1 MESIKNYAKA
11 RNISY
16 EAARKQVKRYAAELE
31 GHIRT
36 QNRTQY
42 LDNYAVELLDSH
54 RQSSP
59 IVIMQQDKD
68 DELQQLRQE
77 NKALLQQVA
86 ALQDKLLTAQENAI
100 AAAKQTAM
108 LEAAEADK
116 DRLER
121 EKAALQ
127 SELEAAR
134 RHWWEKIFRCCKKG
148 ADKV

>member
-86 ALQDKLLTAQENAI
+86 ALQDKLLTARESAI
-100 AAAKQTAM
+100 EAAKQTVM
-108 LEAAEADK
+108 LEAAQADK

-127 SELEAAR
+127 DELAATR
-134 RHWWEKIFRCCKKG
+134 RHWWEKIFR
-148 ADKV
+148 

>member
-100 AAAKQTAM
+100 TAAKQTAM
-108 LEAAEADK
+108 LEVAQADK

-134 RHWWEKIFRCCKKG
+134 RHWWEKIFR
-148 ADKV
+148 

>member
-134 RHWWEKIFRCCKKG
+134 RHWWEKIFR
-148 ADKV
+148 

>member
-68 DELQQLRQE
+68 DELQQLREE

-86 ALQDKLLTAQENAI
+86 ALQDKLLTARENAVE
-100 AAAKQTAM
+100 AARQTAM

-134 RHWWEKIFRCCKKG
+134 RPWWKKIMR
-148 ADKV
+148 

>member
-68 DELQQLRQE
+68 DELQHLRQE

-86 ALQDKLLTAQENAI
+86 ALQDKLLTAREDAI

-108 LEAAEADK
+108 LEAAQADK

-127 SELEAAR
+127 DELAAAR
-134 RHWWEKIFRCCKKG
+134 RHWWEKIFR
-148 ADKV
+148 

>member
-86 ALQDKLLTAQENAI
+86 ALQDKLLTARENAVE
-100 AAAKQTAM
+100 AAKQTVM
-108 LEAAEADK
+108 LEAAQADK

-134 RHWWEKIFRCCKKG
+134 RHWWEKIFR
-148 ADKV
+148 

>member
-86 ALQDKLLTAQENAI
+86 ALQDKLLTARENAVE
-100 AAAKQTAM
+100 AAKQTVM
-108 LEAAEADK
+108 LEAAQADK

-127 SELEAAR
+127 DELAAAR
-134 RHWWEKIFRCCKKG
+134 RHWWEKSSAEVAKRG
-148 ADKV
+148 

>member
-86 ALQDKLLTAQENAI
+86 ALQDKLLTAREDAI

-108 LEAAEADK
+108 LEAAQADK

-121 EKAALQ
+121 GKAALQ
-127 SELEAAR
+127 DELAAAR
-134 RHWWEKIFRCCKKG
+134 RHWWEKIFR
-148 ADKV
+148 

>member
-77 NKALLQQVA
+77 NKVLLQQVA
-86 ALQDKLLTAQENAI
+86 ALQDKLLTARESAI
-100 AAAKQTAM
+100 EAAKQTVM
-108 LEAAEADK
+108 LEAAQADK

-121 EKAALQ
+121 EKPPC
-127 SELEAAR
+127 R
-134 RHWWEKIFRCCKKG
+134 TN
-148 ADKV
+148 

>member
-86 ALQDKLLTAQENAI
+86 ALQDKLLTARESAI
-100 AAAKQTAM
+100 EAAKQTAM
-108 LEAAEADK
+108 LEAAQADK

-127 SELEAAR
+127 SELEAVR
-134 RHWWEKIFRCCKKG
+134 RPWWKKIMR
-148 ADKV
+148 

>member
-16 EAARKQVKRYAAELE
+16 EAARKQVKRYEKELQ

-100 AAAKQTAM
+100 TAAKQTAM
-108 LEAAEADK
+108 LEVAQADK

-127 SELEAAR
+127 DELAAAR
-134 RHWWEKIFRCCKKG
+134 RHWWEKIFR
-148 ADKV
+148 

>member
-68 DELQQLRQE
+68 DELQQLRTE

-86 ALQDKLLTAQENAI
+86 ALQDKLLTARENAVE
-100 AAAKQTAM
+100 AAKQTVM
-108 LEAAEADK
+108 LEAAQADK

-134 RHWWEKIFRCCKKG
+134 RHWWEKIFR
-148 ADKV
+148 

>member
-1 MESIKNYAKA
+1 MENIKNYAKT

-16 EAARKQVKRYAAELE
+16 EAARKQVKRYSVELE

-68 DELQQLRQE
+68 DELQQLRTE

-100 AAAKQTAM
+100 AAAKQTV
-108 LEAAEADK
+108 LLDAAQAD
-116 DRLER
+116 
-121 EKAALQ
+121 KAALQ
-127 SELEAAR
+127 ERVKELEAERDAAR
-134 RHWWEKIFRCCKKG
+134 QEAAKPWYKKLFG
-148 ADKV
+148 G

>member
-86 ALQDKLLTAQENAI
+86 ALQDKLLTARESAI
-100 AAAKQTAM
+100 EAAKQTVM
-108 LEAAEADK
+108 LEAAQADK
-116 DRLER
+116 DRLQARCE
-121 EKAALQ
+121 A
-127 SELEAAR
+127 LEAELATAR
-134 RHWWEKIFRCCKKG
+134 RHWWEKIFR
-148 ADKV
+148 

>member
-16 EAARKQVKRYAAELE
+16 EAARKQVKRYEKELQ

-86 ALQDKLLTAQENAI
+86 ALQDKLLTAREDAI

-127 SELEAAR
+127 DELAAAR
-134 RHWWEKIFRCCKKG
+134 RHWWEKIFR
-148 ADKV
+148 

>member
-86 ALQDKLLTAQENAI
+86 ALQDKLLTARESAI
-100 AAAKQTAM
+100 EAAKQTVM
-108 LEAAEADK
+108 LEAAQADK

-134 RHWWEKIFRCCKKG
+134 RHWWEKIFR
-148 ADKV
+148 

>member
-1 MESIKNYAKA
+1 MESIKNYAKT

-16 EAARKQVKRYAAELE
+16 EAARKQVKRYSVELE

-68 DELQQLRQE
+68 DELQQLRTE

-100 AAAKQTAM
+100 AAAKQTV
-108 LEAAEADK
+108 LLDAAQAD
-116 DRLER
+116 
-121 EKAALQ
+121 KAALQ
-127 SELEAAR
+127 ERVKELEAERDAAR
-134 RHWWEKIFRCCKKG
+134 QEAAKPWYKKLFG
-148 ADKV
+148 G